1 MRYLFRRT
9 RVKRAWWAAVPVI
22 AKTKVVPVGAHCC
35 PDIGCVLEEEE
46 ALQDLREDRALACLA
61 LHVTSGERVP
71 LCMMRE
77 SVRESESV

>member
-1 MRYLFRRT
+1 M
-9 RVKRAWWAAVPVI
+9 PVI

-77 SVRESESV
+77 RVRESESV